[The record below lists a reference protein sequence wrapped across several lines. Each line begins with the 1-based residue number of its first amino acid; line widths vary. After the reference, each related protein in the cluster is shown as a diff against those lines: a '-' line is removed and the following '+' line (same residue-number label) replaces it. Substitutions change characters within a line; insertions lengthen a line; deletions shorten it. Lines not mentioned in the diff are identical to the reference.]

1 MKKIPPKEE
10 SDFPKLAS
18 PARRALA
25 GAGYAHLAQLTR
37 VSEVELGKLHGMG
50 PNALAQLRR
59 ALTAR
64 GLSFAEGKR
73 MNNTP

>member
-1 MKKIPPKEE
+1 MAMKGNFPKQEG
-10 SDFPKLAS
+10 DFPKLAS

-25 GAGYAHLAQLTR
+25 GAGYTHLEQLTR
-37 VSEVELGKLHGMG
+37 VSEVELGKLHGLG

-64 GLSFAEGKR
+64 GLSFANGKKE
-73 MNNTP
+73 N